1 MATGTI
7 QAPRAAR
14 IFNIVIAAGRTLTI
28 TPGNN
33 TNNIA
38 ALVLGHG
45 AGVEASGIYVISG
58 FGSNNAGYKDLVTL
72 NTASIITA
80 TKLATGWTFQNTS
93 ANHGASVGI
102 TLFETEPG
110 TATLTVA

>member
-1 MATGTI
+1 MATGSI
-7 QAPRAAR
+7 QAPQAAR
-14 IFNIVIAAGRTLTI
+14 TFNILISSGKTLTI
-28 TPGNN
+28 TPGNS

-45 AGVEASGIYVISG
+45 AGAEAAGIYVISG
-58 FGSNNAGYKDLVTL
+58 FSSNNANYKELVTL

-93 ANHGASVGI
+93 ANHGFSLGI